1 MTPYRS
7 SLPAGRDGF
16 LQVLHAEWTKFRT
29 VRTWMIAA
37 AAGPLLIV
45 LVAVFAGAASHS
57 QVCVAPGGVAGSGPQ
72 HVTCHTGYPQNTLG
86 PNGSPVIDQFSFVH
100 QPLGP
105 DGSITVRVSSLTGQ
119 NSNGVVPAGNPSAGV
134 VGGVQQWAKVGVIVK
149 ENLTPGSP
157 YAAVMVT
164 GNHGVRMQYDYTH
177 DLAGMPGTVSPS
189 SPRWLRLTRSGDTL
203 TGYDS
208 TDGRHWTEI
217 GSAHLTGLPATVQAG
232 MFAAASADYTYGV
245 ASYGVGGAGGPGLA
259 TGVFNHVSLMGARPG
274 SAWRGNQVG
283 RPDPGLGPLLGRI
296 GSHQARGSFTVS
308 GSGDIAPSGDADQ
321 GVGHSLVGAF
331 VGMLVLIVL
340 ATLFI
345 TSEYRRGLIRT
356 TFTASPRRGQVL
368 AAKAIVIGVVT
379 FISGLAGA
387 VVAVPLGEHLL
398 RSNGNYI
405 YPASTLTQARV
416 IVGTAA
422 LLALAAVVAL
432 AVGAVMRRSAGA
444 VTVVIAAIVL
454 PYFLAV
460 ASVLP
465 TGASQWLLRIT
476 PAAAF
481 AIQQTVRQYPQVA
494 AIYRPGNGY
503 FPLAPWAGFAVLC
516 GYTICALAGA
526 IFLLRR
532 RDV

>member
-7 SLPAGRDGF
+7 NFPAGRDGF

-45 LVAVFAGAASHS
+45 LVAVFTGTASPS
-57 QVCVAPGGVAGSGPQ
+57 QVCVAPGGAGGSGPQ
-72 HVTCHTGYPQNTLG
+72 HVTCHTGHPQITLG
-86 PNGSPVIDQFSFVH
+86 PDGSPVIDQFSFVH
-100 QPLGP
+100 QPLTP
-105 DGSITVRVSSLTGQ
+105 DGSITARVSSLTGQ
-119 NSNGVVPAGNPSAGV
+119 YATGVVPTANPSAGV
-134 VGGVQQWAKVGVIVK
+134 VSGFQQWAKVGVIVK
-149 ENLTPGSP
+149 KNLTPGSP

-164 GNHGVRMQYDYTH
+164 GNHGVRMQYDFTH
-177 DLAGMPGTVSPS
+177 DLPGIRGTVSAAA
-189 SPRWLRLTRSGDTL
+189 PRWLRLTRSGDTL

-217 GSAHLTGLPATVQAG
+217 GSAHLTGLPTTVQAG
-232 MFAAASADYTYGV
+232 LFAAASADYTYGV
-245 ASYGVGGAGGPGLA
+245 ASYGGPGLA
-259 TGVFNHVSLMGARPG
+259 TGVFDHVNLKDARPG
-274 SAWRGNQVG
+274 SAWHGNQVG
-283 RPDPGLGPLLGRI
+283 RPDPGLGPLLGRV
-296 GSHQARGSFTVS
+296 GSHQVRGTFRVT
-308 GSGDIAPSGDADQ
+308 GSGDIAPNGDADQ
-321 GVGHSLVGAF
+321 GVGHTLVGAF

-345 TSEYRRGLIRT
+345 TGEYRRGLIRT

-368 AAKAIVIGVVT
+368 AAKALVIGVVT
-379 FISGLAGA
+379 FVAGLAGA
-387 VVAVPLGEHLL
+387 VIAVPLGEHLL
-398 RSNGNYI
+398 RSNGNFI
-405 YPASTLTQARV
+405 YPASTLTQVRV

-422 LLALAAVVAL
+422 LLALAAVIAL
-432 AVGAVMRRSAGA
+432 SVGAVLRRSAAA

-465 TGASQWLLRIT
+465 TGAGQWLLRIT

-481 AIQQTVRQYPQVA
+481 AIQQTVSQYPQVA
-494 AIYRPGNGY
+494 ATYRPGNGY
-503 FPLAPWAGFAVLC
+503 FPLAPWVGFAVLC
-516 GYTICALAGA
+516 GYTLCAVAVA
-526 IFLLRR
+526 VFVLRR

>member
-1 MTPYRS
+1 VSAAITSYRS
-7 SLPAGRDGF
+7 SLPAGGDGF
-16 LQVLHAEWTKFRT
+16 LPLLHAEWTKFRT
-29 VRTWMIAA
+29 VRAWMIAA

-45 LVAVFAGAASHS
+45 LVAVLTGAASHS
-57 QVCVAPGGVAGSGPQ
+57 QVCVATGGAAGSGPQ
-72 HVTCHTGYPQNTLG
+72 HVTCHASHPQVTLG
-86 PNGSPVIDQFSFVH
+86 PDGTPVIDQFSFVH
-100 QPLGP
+100 QPLAP

-119 NSNGVVPAGNPSAGV
+119 YRTGVPAANPSAGV
-134 VGGVQQWAKVGVIVK
+134 VSGVQQWAKVGVIVK

-177 DLAGMPGTVSPS
+177 DLPGMPGTVSTS

-232 MFAAASADYTYGV
+232 LFAAASADYSA
-245 ASYGVGGAGGPGLA
+245 ASVGGPALA
-259 TGVFNHVSLMGARPG
+259 TGVLDHVSLEGARPG
-274 SAWRGNQVG
+274 SAWRANQVG
-283 RPDPGLGPLLGRI
+283 NPDPGLGPLLGRI
-296 GSHQARGSFTVS
+296 GSHQVRGSFTVT
-308 GSGDIAPSGDADQ
+308 GSGDIAPNGDADQ
-321 GVGHSLVGAF
+321 GVGHALIGAF

-356 TFTASPRRGQVL
+356 TFTACPRRGQVL
-368 AAKAIVIGVVT
+368 AAKALVIGVVT
-379 FISGLAGA
+379 FIAGLAGA
-387 VVAVPLGEHLL
+387 VIAVPLGEHLL

-405 YPASTLTQARV
+405 YPASTLTQVRV

-422 LLALAAVVAL
+422 LLALAAVFAL
-432 AVGAVMRRSAGA
+432 AVGAVLRRSAGA

-465 TGASQWLLRIT
+465 TGAGQWLLRIT

-481 AIQQTVRQYPQVA
+481 AIQQTVSQYPQVVA
-494 AIYRPGNGY
+494 TYRPGNGY

-516 GYTICALAGA
+516 GYALCAFAVA
-526 IFLLRR
+526 VFVLRR